1 MPRSAKPSAA
11 QSGAEPMAEA
21 FAHVAANPKIPTKY
35 RVPIP
40 PLYRLEHLGGDFP
53 GTKLSREESN

>member
-1 MPRSAKPSAA
+1 
-11 QSGAEPMAEA
+11 MAEA